1 MASPS
6 FSRWLAACGAVLV
19 AAIAADSLVPVAWQ
33 IRLGLHWLTEHFL
46 AYFAATSIICLAWP
60 RPFVVAGALMAL
72 AALMEGLQ
80 GLTVDRIPDL
90 PTALSGAAGA
100 LAAALLAEAV
110 VRVWKGRRLARLKA
124 SQALGAG
131 PGAPRRN
138 LLYP

>member
-1 MASPS
+1 M
-6 FSRWLAACGAVLV
+6 V

-80 GLTVDRIPDL
+80 GLT
-90 PTALSGAAGA
+90 LS
-100 LAAALLAEAV
+100 LIHI
-110 VRVWKGRRLARLKA
+110 
-124 SQALGAG
+124 
-131 PGAPRRN
+131 
-138 LLYP
+138 